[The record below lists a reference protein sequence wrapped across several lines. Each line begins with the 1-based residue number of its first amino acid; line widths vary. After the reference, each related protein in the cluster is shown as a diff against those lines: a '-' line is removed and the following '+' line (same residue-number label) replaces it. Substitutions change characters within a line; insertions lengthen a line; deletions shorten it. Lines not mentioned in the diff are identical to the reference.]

1 MTTASARPAPAL
13 RRLGLLA
20 GALGWGLMLAL
31 AVSRLALAAPRDD
44 GLLISGLAIALAC
57 LLTGATLL
65 VLHALRAGFG
75 ALDAFFAAALARS
88 TQRPAKPPPPE
99 PQPDAGAPRRGFI
112 GDRPYVV
119 RRDGAVEVETL
130 FGPRL
135 FSSLADAEDFIGV

>member
-1 MTTASARPAPAL
+1 MTTTSAQPALVL
-13 RRLGLLA
+13 RRLGLLT
-20 GALGWGLMLAL
+20 GALGWVLMLAL

-44 GLLISGLAIALAC
+44 GFLISGLATAFAC

-65 VLHALRAGFG
+65 VLHALRTGFG
-75 ALDAFFAAALARS
+75 ALDAFFAAALARAA
-88 TQRPAKPPPPE
+88 QRPAKPPSPE
-99 PQPDAGAPRRGFI
+99 KQPDPVAPRRGFI

-119 RRDGAVEVETL
+119 RQDGAVEVETL

>member
-1 MTTASARPAPAL
+1 MTTASAQPASAL

-31 AVSRLALAAPRDD
+31 AASRLALAAPRDD

-65 VLHALRAGFG
+65 VLHALRTGFG
-75 ALDAFFAAALARS
+75 ALDAFFAAALARA
-88 TQRPAKPPPPE
+88 TQRPAKPPPE
-99 PQPDAGAPRRGFI
+99 PQSDAGTPRRGFI